1 MTEQTATPMPTP
13 RPLPLHLAMQT
24 LTYALSLGALPTL
37 RNGSIDWK
45 ALLPEKANPANADLT
60 EDEWKQFCAAVAAE
74 TDARVRRFADGVA
87 AFTRAVS
94 GPPHR
99 SSLPDVWSEGTT
111 TLRRAEADGPPVVL
125 VPSLVNRA
133 YILDLQ
139 PRRSLA
145 RYLAASGF
153 DTYLIDW
160 DGPGPDEKR
169 FGFDDYV
176 KRLERVVDHVIAETG
191 QKPAVVGYC
200 MGGNLA
206 LALAAVAGDKIA
218 ALGLLATPWDFEAM
232 PAAPRTML
240 AASMPMLRQTLAFMN
255 ELPVDVLQAM
265 FASLDPGATARKF
278 RNFAGLDPDGRTAQE
293 FVRLESWL
301 NDGVPLAPKVAEACL
316 QGWYVENLPGRGL
329 WTCCGVTVD
338 PAKIDIPVLCMVPSN
353 DVIVPPETAKPLGVL
368 LPRAETREVKAGH
381 IGMVAGSRAKK
392 VLFEPLAEWLNGT
405 LDESL
410 GHIEKKGHLT

>member
-1 MTEQTATPMPTP
+1 MTEQTVTPTP

-37 RNGSIDWK
+37 KNGSTAWK
-45 ALLPEKANPANADLT
+45 ALLPEKINPANADLSD
-60 EDEWKQFCAAVAAE
+60 EDWNQFCAAVAAE
-74 TDARVRRFADGVA
+74 TDQRVRLFADGVA
-87 AFTRAVS
+87 AFARAVS

-99 SSLPDVWSEGTT
+99 SSLPDVWREGTT
-111 TLRRAEADGPPVVL
+111 TLRRAAADGPPVIL

-139 PRRSLA
+139 PRRSLV
-145 RYLAASGF
+145 RHLAAMGF
-153 DTYLIDW
+153 DTYLVDW
-160 DGPGPDEKR
+160 DGPGPDERR

-176 KRLERVVDHVIAETG
+176 QRLERVLDHVTAETG

-200 MGGNLA
+200 MGGNLS
-206 LALAAVAGDKIA
+206 LALAAVAAGKIA

-232 PAAPRTML
+232 PAAPRTLL
-240 AASMPMLRQTLAFMN
+240 AASMPMLRQMIAFMN

-278 RNFAGLDPDGRTAQE
+278 RNFAALDHKGRTAQE

-301 NDGVPLAPKVAEACL
+301 NDGVPLAPKVAEECL
-316 QGWYVENLPGRGL
+316 QGWYVENLPGLGR

-338 PAKIDIPVLCMVPSN
+338 PAKIEIPALCLVPSN
-353 DVIVPPETAKPLGVL
+353 DVIVPPETAKPLGER
-368 LPRAETREVKAGH
+368 LPKAKTLEVKAGH

-392 VLFEPLAEWLNGT
+392 VLFDPLTEWLHEN
-405 LDESL
+405 LDENQ